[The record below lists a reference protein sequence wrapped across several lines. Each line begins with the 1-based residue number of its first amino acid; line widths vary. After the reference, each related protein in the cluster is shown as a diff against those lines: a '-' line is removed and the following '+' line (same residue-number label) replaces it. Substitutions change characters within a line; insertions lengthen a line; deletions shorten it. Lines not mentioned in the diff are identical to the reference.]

1 MELAAPEA
9 SAAPSR
15 QTPDLGRDA
24 MARVRL
30 TYFTPRDGTPSG
42 QSPLTHRITREGAR
56 AIAEQYLAS
65 PRGDGL
71 PVSGAGIG
79 AVLRLKEIKSC
90 QPCIYGLP
98 DDRLRACWIAYVAR
112 PVRGLASNEVIV
124 IDAETGT
131 ILYAGSAND
140 DA

>member
-1 MELAAPEA
+1 
-9 SAAPSR
+9 
-15 QTPDLGRDA
+15 

-42 QSPLTHRITREGAR
+42 QSPLTPRITREGAR
-56 AIAEQYLAS
+56 AIADQYLAR

-71 PVSGAGIG
+71 PVSGTGIG

-140 DA
+140 DG

>member
-1 MELAAPEA
+1 
-9 SAAPSR
+9 
-15 QTPDLGRDA
+15 

-42 QSPLTHRITREGAR
+42 PSPLTPGITREGAR

-65 PRGDGL
+65 LKGDGRPL
-71 PVSGAGIG
+71 SGTGIG
-79 AVLRLKEIKSC
+79 AVLRLKEITSC

-112 PVRGLASNEVIV
+112 PVRGLACNEVIV
-124 IDAETGT
+124 IDAGTGT
-131 ILYAGSAND
+131 IVYAGSAND